1 MSGKTEILRD
11 SDVMT
16 FYETLAL
23 VMQEKGINAA
33 YVSAKSG
40 ISRSYLSKLKS
51 GHIKDV
57 TWEKALLI
65 LSAIGI
71 SPDEFARRQSGDYVR
86 EMNC

>member
-11 SDVMT
+11 SDVMS

-40 ISRSYLSKLKS
+40 ISRSYFSKLKS
-51 GHIKDV
+51 GRIKDV
-57 TWEKALLI
+57 TWGKALLI
-65 LSAIGI
+65 LEAIGI
-71 SPDEFARRQSGDYVR
+71 SPDEFARKQSGGGAAD
-86 EMNC
+86 